1 MEEEEEEQRE
11 GKSKGPDFRWEQ
23 RVAHAGARG
32 RTKQNGI
39 QGNIPYFH
47 NQCLLCSIVLRRSS
61 LLIVINASH
70 LVFFSFLPS
79 FFSIDGFDMVD

>member
-1 MEEEEEEQRE
+1 MNRETKDPKQGREQWDDSVRKGRWKKRRRRMEEEEEEQRE

-47 NQCLLCSIVLRRSS
+47 S
-61 LLIVINASH
+61 
-70 LVFFSFLPS
+70 
-79 FFSIDGFDMVD
+79 

>member
-47 NQCLLCSIVLRRSS
+47 ILQYLNITLKKFHSYTFLNELL
-61 LLIVINASH
+61 
-70 LVFFSFLPS
+70 
-79 FFSIDGFDMVD
+79 

>member
-47 NQCLLCSIVLRRSS
+47 KPHLLFFRLTEI
-61 LLIVINASH
+61 LLFRPISP
-70 LVFFSFLPS
+70 LS
-79 FFSIDGFDMVD
+79 